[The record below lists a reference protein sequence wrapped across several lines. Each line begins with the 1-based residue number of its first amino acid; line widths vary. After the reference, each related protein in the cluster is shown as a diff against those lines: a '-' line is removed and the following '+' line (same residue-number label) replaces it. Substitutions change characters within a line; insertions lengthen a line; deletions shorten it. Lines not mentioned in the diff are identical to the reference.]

1 VYVPD
6 IEPILPA
13 RATDRRDRPFVHP
26 AVARGGAYAWRLI
39 GIGIIGWALLEL
51 LAALWVLV
59 LATAV
64 ALLLGRALDPVANVL
79 RRRGLRPALVAAVTL
94 VGFLLVLAGIVAL
107 LVPPIVDEFTDLGP
121 TLEESIDD
129 LEDWLV
135 QDSPFDVS
143 RRDIREFRDTAG
155 ERARDAL
162 ESQGGT
168 VVSGTVVA
176 FEVITGIVLAL
187 ITTFFLLK
195 DGDRFGRW
203 LLTFVPGER
212 RPLVRRLAAKA
223 WQTLG
228 GYLRGSATLGVIE
241 GIIIGTT
248 VWIVGGALAI
258 PVAVITFFAA
268 FLPFAGAVLA
278 GAVAV
283 LVTLVSAG
291 VTPAVIVLVVAVL
304 VQQLDNDFLA
314 PIVFGRNLE
323 LHPLVV
329 LAAIVGGSTLFGV
342 FGAVLAVPV
351 IAVLINVVAEWRAH
365 NREQAEI
372 TEITEITET
381 TESTG
386 SAETDETAETTADAA
401 NPAPPSAPDD

>member
-1 VYVPD
+1 MS
-6 IEPILPA
+6 
-13 RATDRRDRPFVHP
+13 
-26 AVARGGAYAWRLI
+26 
-39 GIGIIGWALLEL
+39 
-51 LAALWVLV
+51 
-59 LATAV
+59 
-64 ALLLGRALDPVANVL
+64 
-79 RRRGLRPALVAAVTL
+79 
-94 VGFLLVLAGIVAL
+94 
-107 LVPPIVDEFTDLGP
+107 
-121 TLEESIDD
+121 ES
-129 LEDWLV
+129 
-135 QDSPFDVS
+135 
-143 RRDIREFRDTAG
+143 
-155 ERARDAL
+155 L

-176 FEVITGIVLAL
+176 FEVITGLVLAM

-203 LLTFVPGER
+203 LLTFVPDER
-212 RPLVRRLAAKA
+212 RPLARRLAAKS

-241 GIIIGTT
+241 GIIIGST

-291 VTPAVIVLVVAVL
+291 VTPAIIVLVVAVL

-314 PIVFGRNLE
+314 PVVFGKNLE

-329 LAAIVGGSTLFGV
+329 LAAIVAGSTLFGA
-342 FGAVLAVPV
+342 FGAILAVPV
-351 IAVLINVVAEWRAH
+351 TAVGAQRDGRVAGAQP
-365 NREQAEI
+365 RERGGRR
-372 TEITEITET
+372 TPRC
-381 TESTG
+381 G
-386 SAETDETAETTADAA
+386 
-401 NPAPPSAPDD
+401 P

>member
-1 VYVPD
+1 MPD
-6 IEPILPA
+6 NQPIPST
-13 RATDRRDRPFVHP
+13 RATDRHDRPLVHP
-26 AVARGGAYAWRLI
+26 VVARGGAYAWRLI
-39 GIGIIGWALLEL
+39 GIGIVGWAALQLLT
-51 LAALWVLV
+51 ALWVLV
-59 LATAV
+59 LTGAV
-64 ALLLGRALDPVANVL
+64 AVLLGRALDPVANVF
-79 RRRGLRPALVAAVTL
+79 RRRGLRPALVAVVTL
-94 VGFLLVLAGIVAL
+94 GGFLLVMAGITAL
-107 LVPPIVDEFTDLGP
+107 LVPAIVDEFSDLGP

-135 QDSPFDVS
+135 DDSPFDIS
-143 RRDIREFRDTAG
+143 RTDIREFRETAG
-155 ERARDAL
+155 DRVSETL

-176 FEVITGIVLAL
+176 FEVITGLVLAM
-187 ITTFFLLK
+187 IATFFLLK
-195 DGDRFGRW
+195 DGDKFGRW
-203 LLTFVPGER
+203 LLTFMPDER
-212 RPLVRRLAAKA
+212 RPLARRLAAKS

-241 GIIIGTT
+241 GIIIGFT
-248 VWIVGGALAI
+248 VWIVGGALAV

-291 VTPAVIVLVVAVL
+291 VTPAAIVLVVAVL

-314 PIVFGRNLE
+314 PVVFGKNLE

-329 LAAIVGGSTLFGV
+329 LAVIVAGSTLFGA

-351 IAVLINVVAEWRAH
+351 TAVGINVAAEWRAH
-365 NREQAEI
+365 DRDNAV
-372 TEITEITET
+372 
-381 TESTG
+381 
-386 SAETDETAETTADAA
+386 ADT
-401 NPAPPSAPDD
+401 PPDAPPDTAAAGDG

>member
-1 VYVPD
+1 VPET
-6 IEPILPA
+6 EPTLPA
-13 RATDRRDRPFVHP
+13 RATDRHDRPLVHP

-39 GIGIIGWALLEL
+39 GIGIVGWALLQL

-59 LATAV
+59 LTGAV

-79 RRRGLRPALVAAVTL
+79 RRRGLRPGLVAIATL
-94 VGFLLVLAGIVAL
+94 LGFLLVLAGIAAL
-107 LVPPIVDEFTDLGP
+107 LVPAIVDEFSDLGP

-135 QDSPFDVS
+135 DDSPFDIS
-143 RRDIREFRDTAG
+143 RQDIREFRDTAG
-155 ERARDAL
+155 DRARDAL

-176 FEVITGIVLAL
+176 FEVITGLVLAL
-187 ITTFFLLK
+187 ITTFFVLK

-203 LLTFVPGER
+203 LLTFMPDER
-212 RPLVRRLAAKA
+212 RPLVRRLAAKS

-248 VWIVGGALAI
+248 VWIVGGALAV

-329 LAAIVGGSTLFGV
+329 LGAIVAGTTLFGA

-351 IAVLINVVAEWRAH
+351 TAVAINVAAEWRAH
-365 NREQAEI
+365 DRENAEN
-372 TEITEITET
+372 
-381 TESTG
+381 
-386 SAETDETAETTADAA
+386 AENTKKAENAT
-401 NPAPPSAPDD
+401 PPSGPDA